1 MSDPVEQLAESYW
14 MSMQQ
19 ALTVLQGQLGAT
31 VLAVAPADPNA
42 PPVPVPMFAAPNVPI
57 EVPVTGRLS
66 ALCCGGWLDPAGV
79 RGFVTCADC
88 PGVGVEFYAP
98 LIATCAT
105 QFCGADGAACPSC
118 GLTADDLAAWPGP
131 LYGTVP
137 APAADGAPTDRQAQ
151 IASDAPAGPA
161 DGGESSAPT
170 ITTLPAIV
178 TLAAPLPVADEQPA
192 VREPVVAGG
201 VVLRAPA
208 SSPPA
213 ETEPLRV
220 ELTEAVMAY
229 CLNDPRTLQT
239 QIGPSEIGHPCEAR
253 IARRVL
259 DLPKFNDRADPW
271 ASFVGQAVHA
281 KLADVFAYANA
292 ARLDA
297 GLPEYVIEQRVY
309 VVGDGSDDGDIG
321 GSCDLMRDGLVV
333 DHKIVGNDS
342 MRELKSAGWQAKG
355 GIYSAQLDLY
365 GYGYERAGHTITDV
379 ALAAWPRS
387 GFLAGLHVMRRAYD
401 RQAALDALARLGR
414 IAGDAANLDAANDDA
429 VWNGIIPTAPSKQC
443 AFCPWYDP
451 DRAVP
456 NARGGYSPRADR
468 TACGFGRAAEKHRGA
483 S

>member
-1 MSDPVEQLAESYW
+1 MSDPVEQ
-14 MSMQQ
+14 Q
-19 ALTVLQGQLGAT
+19 ALGVLQQQLGAT

-42 PPVPVPMFAAPNVPI
+42 PAPAAPMFAAPNVPI

-79 RGFVTCADC
+79 RGFVTCTDC
-88 PGVGVEFYAP
+88 PGTGVEFRSP
-98 LIATCAT
+98 LIATCGA
-105 QFCGADGAACPSC
+105 QFCGADGGACPSC
-118 GLTADDLAAWPGP
+118 GLTADDLAAALDGP
-131 LYGTVP
+131 LYGPLP

-151 IASDAPAGPA
+151 NASDAPPRPP
-161 DGGESSAPT
+161 DGDELPT
-170 ITTLPAIV
+170 ASPVA
-178 TLAAPLPVADEQPA
+178 LAAPLPVADEQPA

-239 QIGPSEIGHPCEAR
+239 QIGPSEIGHPCDAR
-253 IARRVL
+253 IIRRAL

-281 KLADVFAYANA
+281 KLADVFGWVNE
-292 ARLDA
+292 R
-297 GLPEYVIEQRVY
+297 GVGSHRRYVVEQRVY
-309 VVGDGSDDGDIG
+309 VVGDGTDPDDIG
-321 GSCDLMRDGLVV
+321 GSCDLMRDGLVI
-333 DHKIVGNDS
+333 DHKIVGNDT
-342 MRELKSAGWQAKG
+342 MRELKSAGWKAKG

-365 GYGYERAGHTITDV
+365 GYGYERAGHSITEV

-387 GFLAGLHVMRRAYD
+387 GFLAGLYVMRRPYD
-401 RQAALDALARLGR
+401 RQAALDAIGRLGTL
-414 IAGDAANLDAANDDA
+414 AADAAALTAGEDDAAWS
-429 VWNGIIPTAPSKQC
+429 VIKTAPSKQC

-456 NARGGYSPRADR
+456 DGRGGYSPRADVA
-468 TACGFGRAAEKHRGA
+468 ACGFGRLADKNRGA
-483 S
+483 SS